1 MKSLWNEYREAVLIG
16 FALAI
21 LIIIAAG
28 CAQLGVTQIKRAPH
42 TVEEALLIAAK
53 SGDGMTVTFMQ
64 LRTNR
69 TITSTQYEAAI
80 KQLQE
85 VHDVTQR
92 GIDAYKTALALCVA
106 HGTPQD
112 KCGFGDAQTA
122 LDRADLILQA
132 LAAIL
137 AEVDTPKNAALFF
150 LKPPPLQN
158 ATLIY
163 WTRHVQEIRA

>member
-1 MKSLWNEYREAVLIG
+1 MKHYIRWNEI
-16 FALAI
+16 ALA
-21 LIIIAAG
+21 LAAVALLVIAFG
-28 CAQLGVTQIKRAPH
+28 CSLGVTQIKRAPH

-69 TITSTQYEAAI
+69 TITSTQYEVVI

-85 VHDVTQR
+85 LHDVTQR

-106 HGTPQD
+106 HGTPQN

-137 AEVDTPKNAALFF
+137 AEVDTPKSAALFF

-163 WTRHVQEIRA
+163 WTRQAREIRA